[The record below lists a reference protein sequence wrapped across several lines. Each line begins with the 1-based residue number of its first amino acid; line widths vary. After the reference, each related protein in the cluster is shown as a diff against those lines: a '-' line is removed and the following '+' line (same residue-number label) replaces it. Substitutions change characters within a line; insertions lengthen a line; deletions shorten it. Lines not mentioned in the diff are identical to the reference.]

1 MLVIVV
7 ANLKGGVLKTTTCGF
22 LCAALHEA
30 GLRVL
35 GVDADG
41 ENKSLQAWQADADL
55 PWPVVGMAVSNIHRT
70 LPGVAGDLYDVAVID
85 TPPMQAQKGT
95 VISALRLATHVLI
108 PMAPTPIE
116 FDRLPDVRTVLTDA
130 VDLRPDNDHP
140 ATAIMLNRTTPKAT
154 PHIVYRQ
161 LCQEAGWHVLD
172 AIVGTGQQ
180 YTQAWGSPIKRAAKT
195 PFGAAADELLDLEP
209 PTQEEA
215 A

>member
-7 ANLKGGVLKTTTCGF
+7 ANLKGGVLKTTSTGF
-22 LCAALHEA
+22 LCQAFHES

-55 PWPVVGMAVSNIHRT
+55 PWPVVGMAVSNIHKT
-70 LPGVAGDLYDVAVID
+70 LPGVAGNLYDVAVVD
-85 TPPMQAQKGT
+85 TPPMQAQRGT

-116 FDRLPDVRTVLTDA
+116 FDRLTGVRKVLDDA
-130 VDLRPDNDHP
+130 TDLRDGSAP
-140 ATAIMLNRTTPKAT
+140 ATAIMLNRTTRKAT
-154 PHIVYRQ
+154 PHVVYREQ
-161 LCQEAGWHVLD
+161 CEQAGWHVLD

-180 YTQAWGSPIKRAAKT
+180 FTQAWGSPIKRASKT
-195 PFGAAADELLDLEP
+195 PYGDAANELLDLEP
-209 PTQEEA
+209 EEKTA
-215 A
+215 

>member
-7 ANLKGGVLKTTTCGF
+7 ANLKGGVLKTTSTGF
-22 LCAALHEA
+22 LCQAFHES

-41 ENKSLQAWQADADL
+41 ENKSLQSWQADADL
-55 PWPVVGMAVSNIHRT
+55 PWPVVGMAVPNIHKT
-70 LPGVAGDLYDVAVID
+70 LPGVAGDLYDVAVVD

-116 FDRLPDVRTVLTDA
+116 FDRLTEVRKILDDA
-130 VDLRPDNDHP
+130 SDLRPNGTAP
-140 ATAIMLNRTTPKAT
+140 VTAIMLNRTSRKAT
-154 PHIVYRQ
+154 PHVVYRQ
-161 LCQEAGWHVLD
+161 LCEEAGWHVLD

-180 YTQAWGSPIKRAAKT
+180 FTQAWGSPIKRASRT
-195 PFGAAADELLDLEP
+195 PYGDAANELLDLEP
-209 PTQEEA
+209 EQEQV
-215 A
+215 

>member
-1 MLVIVV
+1 MLVIVI
-7 ANLKGGVLKTTTCGF
+7 ANLKGGVLKTTSAGF
-22 LCAALHEA
+22 LCQAFHES

-41 ENKSLQAWQADADL
+41 ENKSLQAWQSDADL
-55 PWPVVGMAVSNIHRT
+55 PWPVVGMAVSNIHKT

-116 FDRLPDVRTVLTDA
+116 FDRLEDVRKILNDA
-130 VDLRPDNDHP
+130 TDLRPDGKP
-140 ATAIMLNRTTPKAT
+140 PVVAIMLNRTTRKAT

-161 LCQEAGWHVLD
+161 QCEEAGWKVLD

-180 YTQAWGSPIKRAAKT
+180 FTQAWGSPIKRASRT
-195 PFGAAADELLDLEP
+195 PYGDAANELLDLEP
-209 PTQEEA
+209 EEVA

>member
-30 GLRVL
+30 GLKVL

-41 ENKSLQAWQADADL
+41 ENKSLQKWQADADL
-55 PWPVVGMAVSNIHRT
+55 PWPVVGMPVPNIHKT

-95 VISALRLATHVLI
+95 VISAFRLATHVLI
-108 PMAPTPIE
+108 PMQPTPID
-116 FDRLPDVRTVLTDA
+116 FDRLTDVRQVLNDA
-130 VDLRPDNDHP
+130 TDLRPDNRPP
-140 ATAIMLNRTTPKAT
+140 ATAIMLNRTTRKAT
-154 PHIVYRQ
+154 PHVVYRE
-161 LCQEAGWHVLD
+161 LCEAEGWTVLD

-180 YTQAWGSPIKRAAKT
+180 FSQAWGSPIKRASRT
-195 PFGAAADELLDLEP
+195 PYGDAASELLDLEP
-209 PTQEEA
+209 QEVA

>member
-7 ANLKGGVLKTTTCGF
+7 ANLKGGVLKTTSTGF
-22 LCAALHEA
+22 LCQAFHES

-41 ENKSLQAWQADADL
+41 ENKSLQAWQATADL
-55 PWPVVGMAVSNIHRT
+55 PWPVVGMAVPNIHKT

-116 FDRLPDVRTVLTDA
+116 FDRLTEVRQVLNDA
-130 VDLRPDNDHP
+130 LDLRPNGDVP

-154 PHIVYRQ
+154 PHLVYREQ
-161 LCQEAGWHVLD
+161 CEQAGWHVLS

-180 YTQAWGSPIKRAAKT
+180 FTQAWGSPIKRASRT
-195 PFGAAADELLDLEP
+195 PYGDAANELLDLEP
-209 PTQEEA
+209 EEKTA
-215 A
+215 

>member
-7 ANLKGGVLKTTTCGF
+7 ANLKGGVLKTTSTGF
-22 LCAALHEA
+22 LCQAFHES

-55 PWPVVGMAVSNIHRT
+55 PWPVVGMAVSNIHKT
-70 LPGVAGDLYDVAVID
+70 LPGVAGNLYDVAVVD
-85 TPPMQAQKGT
+85 TPPMQAQRGT

-116 FDRLPDVRTVLTDA
+116 FDRLTEVRKVLDDA
-130 VDLRPDNDHP
+130 TDLRDGSAP
-140 ATAIMLNRTTPKAT
+140 ATAIMLNRTTRKAT
-154 PHIVYRQ
+154 PHVVYREQ
-161 LCQEAGWHVLD
+161 CEQAGWHVLD

-180 YTQAWGSPIKRAAKT
+180 FTQAWGSPIKRASKT
-195 PFGAAADELLDLEP
+195 PYGDAANELLDLEP
-209 PTQEEA
+209 EEKTE
-215 A
+215 